1 MTTWAE
7 IMRRIAERFAEAVMR
22 LFMLP
27 FQALGLV
34 AASAVDGWRSARAS
48 AQQQHDEADD
58 VDDEAAALLE
68 AAEKLEAAKA
78 TAARRRVCGARQDP
92 EGGAP
97 AAPAPAPSART
108 LGRVPAARAG
118 HRLML
123 LELPEDDAAEEI
135 GLDAVLP
142 VLR

>member
-1 MTTWAE
+1 MTMTE
-7 IMRRIAERFAEAVMR
+7 IMKRIAERFAEAFLR
-22 LFMLP
+22 IILLP

-34 AASAVDGWRSARAS
+34 AASAVDGWRAARAS
-48 AQQQHDEADD
+48 PEQQHAQADD
-58 VDDEAAALLE
+58 ADDEAAALLA

-78 TAARRRVCGARQDP
+78 LAARRRVCGARQDP

-97 AAPAPAPSART
+97 AAPAPAPTCRT
-108 LGRVPAARAG
+108 LGRVPAARTG

-123 LELPEDDAAEEI
+123 LELPEDDEAEEL